1 MTFEAFLDFLLEHSK
16 KEVDMLQRSAGEVTR
31 RNFLRGAGAS
41 VAGLAA
47 VGSVGLLLRNSAIAK
62 QEAVKPEAMT
72 WPYVK
77 LDTDKV
83 AARTFE
89 NYFKGG

>member
-1 MTFEAFLDFLLEHSK
+1 
-16 KEVDMLQRSAGEVTR
+16 MLQRSAGEVTR

-47 VGSVGLLLRNSAIAK
+47 VGSVGLLLRNTAIAK
-62 QEAVKPEAMT
+62 QEASVKPEAMT

-77 LDTDKV
+77 LDKDKV

-89 NYFKGG
+89 YYFKGG